1 MRFKNAMS
9 FKAKIKQ
16 IALQKG
22 ITPQQVQQNYLIE
35 VFLSKLAQSKYREQ
49 FIIKGGYLIGGIVG
63 LDLRA
68 TMDLD
73 TTIKGFELNPENLLS
88 IAKEVVALPTE
99 DSFKLE
105 VEGVDEIREAD
116 DYPGYRLKIIATF
129 ERIKEPITLDVTTGD
144 VITPREVDFNF
155 YKMFSEE
162 KIALLAY
169 PLETVLAE
177 KIETILSRGIATT
190 RPRDFYDVYL
200 LYKLK
205 GDVLHYPTLQQAL
218 RNTQTKRQSNFE
230 VSDFSRI
237 LTDIQNS
244 DFQQELWKK
253 YQRQYAY
260 ARTTTFNDLFDVMKQ
275 LLTKIVEHYS

>member
-9 FKAKIKQ
+9 FKTKIKQ

-35 VFLSKLAQSKYREQ
+35 VFLSKLAQSKYRDQ

-88 IAKEVVALPTE
+88 IAKEVVTIPTE

-116 DYPGYRLKIIATF
+116 DYPGYRLKIVATF

-144 VITPREVDFNF
+144 AITPKEVDFNF
-155 YKMFSEE
+155 YKIFSEE
-162 KIALLAY
+162 KLTLLAY

-205 GDVLHYPTLQQAL
+205 GDTIHYLTLHQAL
-218 RNTQTKRQSNFE
+218 KNTQEKRQSNFE
-230 VSDFSRI
+230 VSDFSKI

-244 DFQQELWKK
+244 DFQQKLWKK

-260 ARTTTFNDLFDVMKQ
+260 ARTTTFDDLFDVMKQ
-275 LLTKIVEHYS
+275 LLKKIVEHHS